1 MYQNAIF
8 ICISWY
14 SKICRFPMK
23 KCWCQQNSRVA
34 SRDSY
39 IFSIVLGWGIT
50 VPSFIIAGYVWQ
62 IVGRGGG
69 FLVPPHAWAAPK
81 KSILNRFKKET
92 PTQVISWEFC
102 KISKNTFLQ
111 NISGRLLLTFHVI
124 PYNSSGKYGHLR
136 LFYTIPSQTQTLIS
150 AIPFLT

>member
-1 MYQNAIF
+1 MYQNAVF

-69 FLVPPHAWAAPK
+69 FLVPPPMPEQPRKSPSWIGLRK
-81 KSILNRFKKET
+81 KLRHRCFHENFAKFLRT
-92 PTQVISWEFC
+92 PFYR
-102 KISKNTFLQ
+102 TFLGD
-111 NISGRLLLTFHVI
+111 SFWLSMLVLTTAVANMGMWGSFI
-124 PYNSSGKYGHLR
+124 R
-136 LFYTIPSQTQTLIS
+136 SQ
-150 AIPFLT
+150 AKPKP